1 VGSNT
6 DTTIVSMNTLIDFS
20 FAPATCRYVWIKPLW
35 PESRVAES
43 GDAAA
48 VTAPGAAVLRVRE
61 YGGKPLT
68 VRSVRTAGI
77 KNVDTFSV
85 K

>member
-1 VGSNT
+1 
-6 DTTIVSMNTLIDFS
+6 
-20 FAPATCRYVWIKPLW
+20 
-35 PESRVAES
+35 VAES